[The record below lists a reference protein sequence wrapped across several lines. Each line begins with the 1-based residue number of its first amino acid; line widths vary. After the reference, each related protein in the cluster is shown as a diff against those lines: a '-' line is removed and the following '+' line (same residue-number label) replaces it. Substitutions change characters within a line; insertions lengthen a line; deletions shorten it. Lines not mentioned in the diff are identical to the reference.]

1 MITIIVLCL
10 GVPMAL
16 SALNANSAHRH
27 NDHAKSVYH
36 LLFALFWAILWS
48 VAVISGIITK

>member
-1 MITIIVLCL
+1 MITIVALCL

-27 NDHAKSVYH
+27 GDHAKSVYH

-48 VAVISGIITK
+48 VSVIAGTITK